1 MLKYLNGNQK
11 NFEKKVKDNKKKR
24 KIAQRKKSKN
34 VKSIVQNV
42 YKNGDKALIKYEK
55 KFSNVKT
62 NIRSIKFSKKEIN
75 KISKKIDKRLQKSIN
90 LAFDRIKTFHKKQK
104 NISLQNER

>member
-1 MLKYLNGNQK
+1 MEIKKILK
-11 NFEKKVKDNKKKR
+11 KKLRLILEKR

-55 KFSNVKT
+55 KIF
-62 NIRSIKFSKKEIN
+62 
-75 KISKKIDKRLQKSIN
+75 
-90 LAFDRIKTFHKKQK
+90 
-104 NISLQNER
+104 

>member
-1 MLKYLNGNQK
+1 MEIKKIL
-11 NFEKKVKDNKKKR
+11 KKVKAYLCKKKNCT
-24 KIAQRKKSKN
+24 KKKSKN

-62 NIRSIKFSKKEIN
+62 NIRSIKFSKK
-75 KISKKIDKRLQKSIN
+75 K
-90 LAFDRIKTFHKKQK
+90 
-104 NISLQNER
+104 

>member
-11 NFEKKVKDNKKKR
+11 NFEKKLRLILEKKKICT
-24 KIAQRKKSKN
+24 KKKSKN

-55 KFSNVKT
+55 KIF
-62 NIRSIKFSKKEIN
+62 
-75 KISKKIDKRLQKSIN
+75 
-90 LAFDRIKTFHKKQK
+90 
-104 NISLQNER
+104 